1 MNDLL
6 YLESSAVL
14 HGLLTRDPEILRFI
28 ESFPRLVTSALTLA
42 EVERVLLRA
51 ALEGRLTSQERQ
63 AARDWFREVVALCE
77 VVDVDSVVLGRTGLP
92 FPREPVRT
100 LDAIHL
106 ASLQLIEE
114 RLGARPRVL
123 TTDHGIREN
132 ALELGF
138 AVLPTG

>member
-1 MNDLL
+1 MSDLL

-14 HGLLTRDPEILRFI
+14 HGLLTRDPEILHFI
-28 ESFPRLVTSALTLA
+28 EAFPHLVTSALTLA

-51 ALEGRLTSQERQ
+51 SLEGRLTPQGRQ
-63 AARDWFREVVALCE
+63 VARDWFREAFALCE
-77 VVDVDSVVLGRTGLP
+77 VVDVDSVVLGRTGLV

-106 ASLQLIEE
+106 ASIQLVEE
-114 RLGARPRVL
+114 RLGARPRML
-123 TTDHGIREN
+123 TTDHRIREN

-138 AVLPTG
+138 AVLPPG